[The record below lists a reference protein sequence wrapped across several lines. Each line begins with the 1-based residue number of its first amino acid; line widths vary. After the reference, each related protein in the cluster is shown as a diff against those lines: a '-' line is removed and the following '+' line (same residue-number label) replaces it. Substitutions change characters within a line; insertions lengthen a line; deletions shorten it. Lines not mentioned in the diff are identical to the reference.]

1 MNNLTSLPTP
11 LSLSLSLSLSL
22 PFFDSDCSCVLHL
35 LREFAKEKDR
45 VESRAA
51 FLLKKTKQRL
61 DLEIDG
67 YMNWICKAGKRT
79 NGKRGGQLTS
89 KRTEIKGKEGADT

>member
-1 MNNLTSLPTP
+1 MSSFFTAALFLFLP
-11 LSLSLSLSLSL
+11 
-22 PFFDSDCSCVLHL
+22 
-35 LREFAKEKDR
+35 REFAKEKDR

-67 YMNWICKAGKRT
+67 YMNWICKAGKQAHAVHEWQT
-79 NGKRGGQLTS
+79 GGGQLR
-89 KRTEIKGKEGADT
+89 KRLK

>member
-1 MNNLTSLPTP
+1 MSSFFTAALFLFLP
-11 LSLSLSLSLSL
+11 
-22 PFFDSDCSCVLHL
+22 
-35 LREFAKEKDR
+35 REFAKEKDR